1 MAKKYAPK
9 YRVTVAGATQWTR
22 GADGKPKTDAWD
34 TYTEA
39 RAAQDEI
46 AAAWQKSIDT
56 GWITQMPVFVIEYF

>member
-22 GADGKPKTDAWD
+22 KNGRPDTDSWD

-39 RAAQDEI
+39 REAQDKI
-46 AAAWQKSIDT
+46 AADWQKSIDT
-56 GWITQMPVFVIEYF
+56 GWIAQMPVFVIEYF